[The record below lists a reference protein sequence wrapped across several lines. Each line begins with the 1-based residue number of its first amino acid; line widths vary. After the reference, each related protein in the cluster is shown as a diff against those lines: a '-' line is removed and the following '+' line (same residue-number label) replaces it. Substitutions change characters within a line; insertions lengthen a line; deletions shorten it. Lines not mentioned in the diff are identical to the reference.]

1 MMVVGVILY
10 CLIKRKIVRCCVK
23 ENQAHLLEPGGN
35 SFNAK
40 MAYQHQPPLGP
51 QLGSQPS
58 APAALQ
64 FQAPQAHNLTDIE
77 NSLARM
83 QLQYAAMA
91 NQLSSQKEQLEQ
103 QKTPGAPCS
112 AHGATRLN
120 QYTSTRW
127 TEDPSSGKT

>member
-1 MMVVGVILY
+1 MLSENSESNAYIRHQLVT
-10 CLIKRKIVRCCVK
+10 RHKIVRCCVK
-23 ENQAHLLEPGGN
+23 ENQAHVLEQGG
-35 SFNAK
+35 

-51 QLGSQPS
+51 QLGSHPS

-83 QLQYAAMA
+83 QLQYSAMA

-103 QKTPGAPCS
+103 QKSSGTHGSAPGAP
-112 AHGATRLN
+112 RLN
-120 QYTSTRW
+120 QY
-127 TEDPSSGKT
+127 PMV

>member
-1 MMVVGVILY
+1 
-10 CLIKRKIVRCCVK
+10 
-23 ENQAHLLEPGGN
+23 
-35 SFNAK
+35 
-40 MAYQHQPPLGP
+40 MAYPHQPLLGP
-51 QLGSQPS
+51 QLGSLSQPS

-103 QKTPGAPCS
+103 QKTSGAPGS
-112 AHGATRLN
+112 AQGAPRLN
-120 QYTSTRW
+120 QY
-127 TEDPSSGKT
+127 PMV